1 MPWKLPP
8 TGENSGMSEPV
19 TESPYA
25 FLVRAVGWSS
35 FGVFVAGVSAGN
47 VWASAIAVVALCA
60 MGYGIARLI
69 AAKG

>member
-1 MPWKLPP
+1 
-8 TGENSGMSEPV
+8 MSEPAP
-19 TESPYA
+19 ESPYA
-25 FLVRAVGWSS
+25 FLVHAIGWSS

-47 VWASAIAVVALCA
+47 VWASAVAVIALCA